1 LGRFATKRLHDIQD
15 IPSSTLVELIF
26 DRVSQWASEDNSGS
40 EQNRFDPNMSPM
52 DYERFCAERFAAAGW
67 STRLTKSSGD
77 QGVDIICEANQRR
90 LVVQCKLYS
99 GSVGNAAVQEVIAAR
114 EYEYADLAAVVS
126 NAPFTAS
133 AKELASAANVFL
145 LHHDEIARVLP

>member
-1 LGRFATKRLHDIQD
+1 MPAQLIKDIHM
-15 IPSSTLVELIF
+15 V
-26 DRVSQWASEDNSGS
+26 
-40 EQNRFDPNMSPM
+40 
-52 DYERFCAERFAAAGW
+52 CH
-67 STRLTKSSGD
+67 K
-77 QGVDIICEANQRR
+77 R

-126 NAPFTAS
+126 NGPFTAS
-133 AKELASAANVFL
+133 ARELASAANVLL